1 MKMKVYTVTLN
12 SNVNYGARLQAFA
25 LAKFLNNQNDIE
37 CEILN
42 YYYPGWKTSWKLF
55 PKPKSFRDLLKN
67 LYLSLHVSDVI
78 KIKKKHRMF
87 CEFISECLPV
97 TNEQYDRTKLLQS
110 PPLADAFVCGSDQI
124 WNLSRTR
131 DLSFFLDF
139 VKIGTAKKVSYAASI
154 SEPWTQ
160 EDIEI
165 VRPWLNEFDGISI
178 REEGNLP
185 QLREIIPDK
194 NPIVVCD
201 PVFLLSKQE
210 WESFSSTRLCPQ
222 EPYVFCYFIGVDS
235 LAIDTVTKIRRL
247 LGFKLVCLQLNLNT
261 RDYLQSDHT
270 IIAANPKDF
279 VGLIKNASFVV
290 TNSFHASAF
299 SLIFRKKFV
308 SIPRKKDNERIKSLI
323 KEFKISDVFMT
334 KEKLVKITKEDL
346 KVDYSLT
353 DASSTEFIDLSK
365 KFLLDTLHGKKC
377 N

>member
-1 MKMKVYTVTLN
+1 MKVYTVTFN
-12 SNVNYGARLQAFA
+12 SNVNYGARLQAYA

-67 LYLSLHVSDVI
+67 LYLSLHVRDVI
-78 KIKKKHRMF
+78 EIKKKHRMF
-87 CEFISECLPV
+87 REFVSECMPV
-97 TNEQYDRTKLLQS
+97 AHEQYDRTKLLQN
-110 PPLADAFVCGSDQI
+110 PPLANAFVCGSDQI

-139 VKIGTAKKVSYAASI
+139 VKKGMAKKISYAASI
-154 SEPWTQ
+154 SEPWTKK
-160 EDIEI
+160 DIDI

-185 QLREIIPDK
+185 QLRAIIPDK

-201 PVFLLSKQE
+201 PVFLLSKHE

-222 EPYVFCYFIGVDS
+222 EPYIFCYFIGIDS
-235 LAIDTVTKIRRL
+235 LAIEAVSKIRKL
-247 LGFKLVCLQLNLNT
+247 LGFKIVFLQLRLNT
-261 RDYLQSDHT
+261 KVYFHSDKT

-299 SLIFRKKFV
+299 SLIFRKDFV
-308 SIPRKKDNERIKSLI
+308 SIPRKKDNERITSLM
-323 KEFKISDVFMT
+323 KMFKLSGVFMT
-334 KEKLVKITKEDL
+334 KEKMEKITKEDL

-353 DASSTEFIDLSK
+353 DAAYTEFTVFSK
-365 KFLLDTLHGKKC
+365 NYLLNTLHGKES